1 MVSGGVKRFPR
12 MPTYHHAVLNARGHC
27 AQACLQD
34 PYTVV
39 DPERTS
45 FSEQAREIQ
54 RRYQVETIFPYNI
67 HLLPR
72 DKL

>member
-45 FSEQAREIQ
+45 FSEHAREI
-54 RRYQVETIFPYNI
+54 
-67 HLLPR
+67 
-72 DKL
+72 